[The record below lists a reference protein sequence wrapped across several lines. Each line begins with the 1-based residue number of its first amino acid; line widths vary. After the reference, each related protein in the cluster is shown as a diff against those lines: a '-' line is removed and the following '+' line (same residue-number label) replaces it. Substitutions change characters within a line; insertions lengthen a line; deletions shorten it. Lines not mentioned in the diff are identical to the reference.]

1 MCLHPDL
8 PDTDKRKFRR
18 SFRNQKVN
26 ILSFF
31 FPHWFLLVFLRARLP
46 EFLSATDFGGRE
58 FVSAGLARRDPHAG
72 VPCIAEA
79 PGGPLLRASFFFRA
93 GQAGTSLLPSRL
105 RFFSFLLPSS
115 PSLPCSFFSFLFG
128 TSLLL
133 LPSSEPAS
141 LLLPSLPLSLR
152 ISCAFYKQW
161 RCRGISCPRLPNDH
175 TSGHRLLAAIVA
187 CGLNH
192 LGGDHLGSA
201 DTLRQLTPFDKL
213 LLREA
218 RYRPMSRPR
227 AHN

>member
-105 RFFSFLLPSS
+105 RFFSFLLLLPFLLPSS
-115 PSLPCSFFSFLFG
+115 PSCLELRFFSFL
-128 TSLLL
+128 
-133 LPSSEPAS
+133 LPSR
-141 LLLPSLPLSLR
+141 LR
-152 ISCAFYKQW
+152 FFFRAF
-161 RCRGISCPRLPNDH
+161 LF
-175 TSGHRLLAAIVA
+175 L
-187 CGLNH
+187 
-192 LGGDHLGSA
+192 
-201 DTLRQLTPFDKL
+201 
-213 LLREA
+213 
-218 RYRPMSRPR
+218 
-227 AHN
+227 